1 MSNSVL
7 DGESMIHFFFFW
19 LSLNLSYFKNQ
30 TKIEQE

>member
-7 DGESMIHFFFFW
+7 DGESMVHFFFW

-30 TKIEQE
+30 TKIE